1 MSRLLLEKKLGRGA
15 VCFNEHQHAV
25 QAVTELLCRQSP
37 LIPFVMPIMARPE
50 TLTGVLR
57 GGGAPILVDV
67 DASTG
72 QMQPGLVAEMLE
84 EDDLSVVVLTR
95 PVNTQ
100 IDPKLIEV
108 CANQIVILDSD
119 VLSEEAPFAFN
130 IYPLFN
136 LGVLVS
142 TPDFA
147 ELKELRSGRLG
158 MATGLYDDRAAK
170 ISEKLEDWTC
180 QRSDKP
186 LPLYRYPEFRQ
197 RWIESPDYPVAEQL
211 VSSYDTYALGGNT

>member
-37 LIPFVMPIMARPE
+37 LIPFVMSIMSRPAS
-50 TLTGVLR
+50 LTGVLR

-72 QMQPGLVAEMLE
+72 QMQPALVAEMLE
-84 EDDLSVVVLTR
+84 ENDLSVVILTR
-95 PVNTQ
+95 PANTK
-100 IDPKLIEV
+100 IDPRLIEV
-108 CANQIVILDSD
+108 CTNRIVILDSD
-119 VLSEEAPFAFN
+119 VLSETAPFAFN

-136 LGVLVS
+136 LGTLVS

-147 ELKELRSGRLG
+147 ELKEIRSGRLG
-158 MATGLYDDRAAK
+158 MEAGLYDDRAVK
-170 ISEKLEDWTC
+170 ISEKIEDWTC

-186 LPLYRYPEFRQ
+186 LPLYKYPEFRK
-197 RWIESPDYPVAEQL
+197 RWMESPDYPVAEQL
-211 VSSYDTYALGGNT
+211 FSSYDTSVVGGIT